1 MFVGRRSQT
10 GLELLLVFRPHLDR
24 LLAANL
30 GRMRGPNGAKP
41 RRHPAGPLAAAGLA
55 AGLALAPILPAR
67 ALVPYVYMPDS
78 KDLEAAGLGIAQAAA
93 RLLRFGQA
101 EEAGRLA
108 ELTVRLLPDDPRGWV
123 LLAEAQ
129 LRSNRIDKA
138 IVALSQAKKL
148 DPNNPGIWFAEGS
161 LALRKGKPADAVD
174 LLRRGLQL
182 DPRNAGA
189 YFDLG
194 NAQLLLGETTTALG
208 SFEQAAGLRKDF
220 WEAINN
226 QGIVLFES
234 GKTQQAIERWRRV
247 LKLKP
252 GVAETSLALGAALVQ
267 GSDADR
273 AEALKLA
280 ESALAD
286 EPNYV
291 LDSYQKEQLWGTKLR
306 ASTRDLLARPELK
319 AAVERAMANATG
331 NDEKRD

>member
-1 MFVGRRSQT
+1 MGRRSLT
-10 GLELLLVFRPHLDR
+10 GLTGFIWAAGRWRRELPARLRRVSFALPARGSRPV
-24 LLAANL
+24 AT
-30 GRMRGPNGAKP
+30 
-41 RRHPAGPLAAAGLA
+41 PLAAAGLA
-55 AGLALAPILPAR
+55 ASLALAAALPAR

-78 KDLEAAGLGIAQAAA
+78 KDLEAAGLGIAQASA

-138 IVALSQAKKL
+138 LFALSQAKKL

-161 LALRKGKPADAVD
+161 LALRKGKPADAID
-174 LLRRGLQL
+174 LLRRGLEL

-194 NAQLLLGETTTALG
+194 NAQLLLGQNTTALS

-226 QGIVLFES
+226 QGIVLFET
-234 GKTQQAIERWRRV
+234 GKPQQAIERWRRV

-252 GVAETSLALGAALVQ
+252 GIAETSLALGAALLKS
-267 GSDADR
+267 SDAGR
-273 AEALKLA
+273 PEALRLA

-291 LDSYQKEQLWGTKLR
+291 LDNYQKEQLWGTKLR
-306 ASTRDLLARPELK
+306 GAARDLLAQPELK

-331 NDEKRD
+331 SDDKRN

>member
-1 MFVGRRSQT
+1 MIRGPRGGWRGR
-10 GLELLLVFRPHLDR
+10 P
-24 LLAANL
+24 L
-30 GRMRGPNGAKP
+30 GR
-41 RRHPAGPLAAAGLA
+41 PAVAVGLAVTLSLA
-55 AGLALAPILPAR
+55 AGLPAR
-67 ALVPYVYMPDS
+67 ALVPYAYVPDN

-108 ELTVRLLPDDPRGWV
+108 ELTVRLLPEDPRGWV

-129 LRSNRIDKA
+129 LRSNRIDP
-138 IVALSQAKKL
+138 ALAALTQAKKL

-182 DPRNAGA
+182 EPRNAGA

-194 NAQLLLGETTTALG
+194 NAQLLLGDTATALA

-220 WEAINN
+220 WEAVNN
-226 QGIVLFES
+226 QGIVLFET
-234 GKTQQAIERWRRV
+234 GKTPQAIERWRRV
-247 LKLKP
+247 LKIKP
-252 GVAETSLALGAALVQ
+252 GVAETSLALAAALFP
-267 GSDADR
+267 GTAENR
-273 AEALKLA
+273 AEAFKLA

-306 ASTRDLLARPELK
+306 VAARELLAHPVLK
-319 AAVERAMANATG
+319 AAVERATANATG
-331 NDEKRD
+331 SNVNGD